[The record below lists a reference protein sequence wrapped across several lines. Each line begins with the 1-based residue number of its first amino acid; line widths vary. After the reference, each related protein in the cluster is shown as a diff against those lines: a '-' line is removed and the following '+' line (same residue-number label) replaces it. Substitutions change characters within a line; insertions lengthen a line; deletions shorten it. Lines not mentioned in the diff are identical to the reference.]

1 MDVPKWK
8 YGPFIQ
14 SARLQKQLTIEKLA
28 EKVGCTGRF
37 LQAVEQGTKC
47 PGAGLLL
54 RLCDVLSI
62 SADALIRPE
71 TTRKDFIYRT
81 LVLRLASYD
90 ESALMRM
97 YLFQSIMEANP
108 NLLEPV
114 RIHNESGRI
123 CTKPGR
129 YAARYRFQS
138 RITTNLSNKKIQP
151 YFTQNM
157 AEFHF
162 RSLAIYSL
170 YRFLS

>member
-81 LVLRLASYD
+81 SFFVSPLVMSPPSCACI
-90 ESALMRM
+90 
-97 YLFQSIMEANP
+97 F
-108 NLLEPV
+108 
-114 RIHNESGRI
+114 
-123 CTKPGR
+123 
-129 YAARYRFQS
+129 
-138 RITTNLSNKKIQP
+138 
-151 YFTQNM
+151 
-157 AEFHF
+157 F
-162 RSLAIYSL
+162 RA
-170 YRFLS
+170 

>member
-62 SADALIRPE
+62 SADAL
-71 TTRKDFIYRT
+71 
-81 LVLRLASYD
+81 
-90 ESALMRM
+90 MRM

-123 CTKPGR
+123 RTGPGR

-157 AEFHF
+157 AEFAFHF
-162 RSLAIYSL
+162 LAIYSL

>member
-1 MDVPKWK
+1 MNYWFVFNFCYLRIIIDEKCEGGDNMDVPKWK

-81 LVLRLASYD
+81 LVLRLASCD

-108 NLLEPV
+108 NLLES
-114 RIHNESGRI
+114 IM
-123 CTKPGR
+123 
-129 YAARYRFQS
+129 
-138 RITTNLSNKKIQP
+138 NL
-151 YFTQNM
+151 
-157 AEFHF
+157 AEFAPNPADMPQDID
-162 RSLAIYSL
+162 SKAE
-170 YRFLS
+170 